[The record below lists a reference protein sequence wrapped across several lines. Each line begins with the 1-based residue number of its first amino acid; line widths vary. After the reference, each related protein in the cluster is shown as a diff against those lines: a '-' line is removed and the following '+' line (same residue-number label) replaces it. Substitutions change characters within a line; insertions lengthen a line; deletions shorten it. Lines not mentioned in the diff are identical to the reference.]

1 MDRIS
6 SCATSNSSDTRTLLS
21 VPSGVANLLAM
32 GKTNKTHNATAA
44 ANERRETKEKGVDGN
59 LYCFFSISKL
69 QRSLTTLGVTMIS
82 TSADKQGRTSSS
94 SSQFILSGF
103 DVVWR

>member
-6 SCATSNSSDTRTLLS
+6 SCATSKSSDMRTSLS
-21 VPSGVANLLAM
+21 VPSGVANLSAM
-32 GKTNKTHNATAA
+32 EPQRKRE
-44 ANERRETKEKGVDGN
+44 NETEKKKRKKSRGEDCN
-59 LYCFFSISKL
+59 LYCFFSIIKL
-69 QRSLTTLGVTMIS
+69 QRSLTSLKVTMIS
-82 TSADKQGRTSSS
+82 TSADKQGRTGSS